1 MTFFSLSFA
10 IGRQSLCEANQK
22 LGIRPSLNT
31 VLLCLWNTEPYQRTL
46 FLLGTLVLPE
56 TWLGE
61 PRFFSVGYVDDQQFV
76 SFDSDS
82 ERQREEPRAPW
93 VERMERVEPGCW
105 ERNTRIARAHA
116 QIYRVG
122 LEKLL
127 NCFKQSEGDP
137 PSTRVTRHTGTD
149 GEVTLRCRAQDFYPA
164 DISLTWLEGWG
175 GTLQDVEFI
184 ETRDLPE
191 VGQEGEY
198 TCRVQHEGLSEP
210 LTLKWEP
217 ESSSTLV
224 IVGVITVL
232 LLIAAIAGEVGTRE
246 ILASPHLAAC
256 LSVPKSFLSH
266 LRNSQLGPKT
276 LDKEIETIFLEDAR
290 QGYNRLA

>member
-1 MTFFSLSFA
+1 MGADEDPQWGLRPWTWTRVYAVTALILARGLHVSGSHSL
-10 IGRQSLCEANQK
+10 
-22 LGIRPSLNT
+22 RP
-31 VLLCLWNTEPYQRTL
+31 E
-46 FLLGTLVLPE
+46 
-56 TWLGE
+56 LGE

-210 LTLKWEP
+210 LTLKWGKDSEEKP

-232 LLIAAIAGEVGTRE
+232 LLIAAIAGVGIWR
-246 ILASPHLAAC
+246 
-256 LSVPKSFLSH
+256 K
-266 LRNSQLGPKT
+266 NSG
-276 LDKEIETIFLEDAR
+276 R
-290 QGYNRLA
+290 Q